1 MVGPL
6 GRLREQVRHYR
17 SAAEAVEAM
26 RRGEIAAVMGTHTE
40 LQGALGGDGAFALDR
55 LTLPEMR
62 ASQWP
67 IGMAVKADAGPL
79 ADALA
84 RALAELQRSG
94 ALARLYAEHGLNLNT
109 P

>member
-1 MVGPL
+1 
-6 GRLREQVRHYR
+6 
-17 SAAEAVEAM
+17 
-26 RRGEIAAVMGTHTE
+26 
-40 LQGALGGDGAFALDR
+40 
-55 LTLPEMR
+55 MR